1 MYRQPTGWHLLFHKR
16 ILQKYDPRIY
26 FLIIIIISR
35 VTAKSASRLMSAR
48 WKRTIATKRQR
59 AKIQWV
65 HTFVRAPRASSALE
79 SAALTR
85 TNVATHRFAREKTCG
100 EYYHFHDFLR
110 WYYINQKNYIYQ
122 TKKYSSKKGYWSE
135 NKLLIKSFIDQRFD
149 RSKVLL
155 IKNRNSTNKKPYVVR
170 TLFIMSEK

>member
-110 WYYINQKNYIYQ
+110 WYYINQKKLHLSNKKIF
-122 TKKYSSKKGYWSE
+122 TKKR
-135 NKLLIKSFIDQRFD
+135 LLIRKQTFDQKFY
-149 RSKVLL
+149 RSKVWS
-155 IKNRNSTNKKPYVVR
+155 IKSTIDQKSK
-170 TLFIMSEK
+170 FDK